1 MPPKGKTKAKGKGK
15 GNEKQRARADPSS
28 PLLIPALAQSIGP
41 VHPPTSEVV
50 FTLEHSLELV
60 KTVVTATVRVSLP
73 RLCVQWLTT

>member
-15 GNEKQRARADPSS
+15 GKEKEKQRARADPSS
-28 PLLIPALAQSIGP
+28 PLPIPAPAQSIGP

-60 KTVVTATVRVSLP
+60 KTVVTATVRVSFP
-73 RLCVQWLTT
+73 DCVFNG